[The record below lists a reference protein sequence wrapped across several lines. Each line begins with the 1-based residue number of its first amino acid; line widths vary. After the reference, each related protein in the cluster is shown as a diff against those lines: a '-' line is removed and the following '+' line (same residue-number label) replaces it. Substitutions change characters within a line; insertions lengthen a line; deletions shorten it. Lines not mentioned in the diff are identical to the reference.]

1 MSMYCL
7 VHKQPEGKNFY
18 CDTDIRGIRQ
28 HDVVMVKLAGNSLYV
43 APVVDI
49 VPILPHPEES
59 VFSVVRRASSEDLAQ
74 QQLAESK
81 ASEALVLCRE
91 AVEQLNL
98 PMRII
103 KAELLLSF
111 KKYVFYFTAPERV
124 DFRPLLAVLT
134 TKMKENIELRQIGV
148 RNAVKMLGAV
158 GVCGQSC
165 CCGRYKQY
173 LDTISAKTLKGL
185 CAGDSFARSTG
196 VCGRL
201 QCCTVYEQK

>member
-7 VHKQPEGKNFY
+7 VHKKPEGKNIY

-28 HDVVMVKLAGNSLYV
+28 YDVVMVKLAGSSLYV
-43 APVVDI
+43 APVVDV
-49 VPILPHPEES
+49 VPILPHPEEV
-59 VFSVVRRASSEDLAQ
+59 VFSVVRKASRKDLEQ

-81 ASEALVLCRE
+81 ASEALVVCKE
-91 AVEQLNL
+91 AVEQLGL
-98 PMRII
+98 PMKII

-124 DFRPLLAVLT
+124 DFRPLLTVLT
-134 TKMKENIELRQIGV
+134 SKMRENIELRQVGV

-165 CCGRYKQY
+165 CCGRYKQH
-173 LDTISAKTLKGL
+173 LDTIPAKILKEL
-185 CAGDSFARSTG
+185 YSGDSITRSTG